1 MSAPLTHRTVLAIAV
16 PITLSNATVPL
27 VGAVD
32 TAVVGQL
39 GAPELI
45 GGVGV
50 GTVVATYIIW
60 LFAFIRAGTA
70 GLTARAKG
78 RGDADEQRAALGR
91 SVLIG
96 FGLGT
101 VLMLAGPLIWQLA
114 EALFQASA
122 EVEAHAETYILTRL
136 WGAPALL
143 ANFALLGW
151 FMGRQ
156 RTSRVLILQL
166 FLNGVNIALDLVFVL
181 HWGWGV
187 KGVAAASAI
196 AEWATFLPA
205 LALAARD
212 LKAMGG
218 RWQPDRL
225 FAGDAI
231 RETVLTN
238 RDLFIRTLFLATA
251 FALVSAES
259 AKLGDLE
266 LAATTILLN
275 LLTIAAYGMDGFAI
289 AAEALTGEAIGAR
302 TQARFHR
309 AVRLTSLWAVAT
321 AVFFAALWWLA
332 GPTIIAAMSTSEA
345 VQTTALAFL
354 PWLIIQ
360 PLVAACCFQLDGFY
374 IGMGATKA
382 MRNWMV
388 VSFAIYLASLM
399 LTVPVWG
406 GHGIWF
412 TFNLFFVARAA
423 TQLYAWRG
431 AVRGAFA

>member
-78 RGDADEQRAALGR
+78 ANDTDEIRAALGR

-101 VLMLAGPLIWQLA
+101 GLMLAAPLIWQLA
-114 EALFQASA
+114 ASLFQASA
-122 EVEAHAETYILTRL
+122 AVEGHAETYIRTRL
-136 WGAPALL
+136 WGAPAML

-156 RTSRVLILQL
+156 RTSRVLMLQL

-181 HWGWGV
+181 KWGWGV
-187 KGVAAASAI
+187 RGVAAASAI
-196 AEWATFLPA
+196 AEWATLLPA
-205 LALAARD
+205 IALAARD
-212 LKAMGG
+212 LKSVGG
-218 RWQPDRL
+218 RWNPGRL
-225 FAGDAI
+225 FAWEAI

-251 FALVSAES
+251 FALISAES
-259 AKLGDLE
+259 AKLGDVE

-302 TQARFHR
+302 RRSYFHR
-309 AVRLTSLWAVAT
+309 GVRLTSLWAGAT
-321 AVFFAALWWLA
+321 AIIFAALWALA
-332 GPTIIAAMSTSEA
+332 GESIIVVMSTSEA
-345 VQTTALAFL
+345 VRTTAMTFL

-360 PLVAACCFQLDGFY
+360 PLVAATCFQLDGFY
-374 IGMGATKA
+374 IGMGATRA
-382 MRNWMV
+382 MRNWMM
-388 VSFAIYLASLM
+388 VSFGVYLTSLM
-399 LTVPVWG
+399 VTVPVWG

-412 TFNLFFVARAA
+412 TFNLFFVARAV
-423 TQLYAWRG
+423 TQLVAWKRSVW
-431 AVRGAFA
+431 AAFA